1 MGLNFNRYAQNGDG
15 GYRQKKNTRNNR
27 APGERAA
34 SKGTNIN
41 TNNIYLTSHVAQQR
55 REQTWAPA
63 TIEVA
68 GESAAAKG
76 AGEL

>member
-1 MGLNFNRYAQNGDG
+1 
-15 GYRQKKNTRNNR
+15 
-27 APGERAA
+27 
-34 SKGTNIN
+34 
-41 TNNIYLTSHVAQQR
+41 LTSHVAQQR

>member
-15 GYRQKKNTRNNR
+15 VSSKQILETTELQVRELHPREQISTPTTFEV
-27 APGERAA
+27 ACSAA
-34 SKGTNIN
+34 AKGTKM
-41 TNNIYLTSHVAQQR
+41 R
-55 REQTWAPA
+55 APA

-76 AGEL
+76 AGEQ